1 MSNGKRSRRGTRAVT
16 KGKKVVGFRWW
27 SDWMSVWI
35 LGGFG
40 LVYLV
45 LVPLEAHPLHWLFSF
60 IGGIAGYFIGLV
72 VETGLSLKGVRFA
85 QHSFMRMTSK

>member
-1 MSNGKRSRRGTRAVT
+1 MSNGKQSRRGTRAVT
-16 KGKKVVGFRWW
+16 KGKKVVEFRWW

-85 QHSFMRMTSK
+85 QYSFMRMTSK